1 MARKKLG
8 EILLE
13 RGLIDEDQLNS
24 ALAYQRQWG
33 HRLGVAMVAK
43 GFISEG
49 LLTKVLSETLG
60 VPMVDLSSLHI
71 PAEVLRMV
79 PVSVCETHA
88 LLPIHL
94 KQQGQRRVLAVAMSD
109 PLNVTAIE
117 EIEFTTN
124 ASVRPVMAQ
133 ISSINQAIR
142 RYYHGEKVEIS
153 PLQLKA
159 GPGARSDGPETMTLM
174 RDGGE
179 EEIIELR
186 PEDALEPNSAQARPQ
201 AVTSSPLAGSASMAA
216 DLENARRL
224 ALQGSAVSQIDIER
238 IDALERKFWALMRCL
253 AKRGLVTKDEFISEL
268 EHSA

>member
-13 RGLIDEDQLNS
+13 RNLIDEDQLTS

-49 LLTKVLSETLG
+49 LLTKVLSESLG
-60 VPMVDLSSLHI
+60 VAMVDLSTLHI
-71 PAEVLRMV
+71 SPEVLRMI
-79 PVSVCETHA
+79 PASVCESHA

-94 KQQGQRRVLAVAMSD
+94 KQEKHRRLLSVAMSD

-142 RYYHGEKVEIS
+142 RYYHGEKVQIS

-159 GPGARSDGPETMTLM
+159 SPGSKNDNPEVMTLM

-179 EEIIELR
+179 EEIVELR
-186 PEDALEPNSAQARPQ
+186 PEDVIGETPSPRKNELSGSSALN
-201 AVTSSPLAGSASMAA
+201 MAA
-216 DLENARRL
+216 DLETARRL
-224 ALQGSAVSQIDIER
+224 ALQGSEVSQNDLER

-253 AKRGLVTKDEFISEL
+253 ARRGLVSKDEFLSEL

>member
-13 RGLIDEDQLNS
+13 RGLIDEIQLTS

-33 HRLGVAMVAK
+33 HRLGVALVAK

-49 LLTKVLSETLG
+49 LLTKVLSESLG

-71 PAEVLRMV
+71 SPEVLRMI

-94 KQQGQRRVLAVAMSD
+94 KQDKTRRILAVAMSD

-142 RYYHGEKVEIS
+142 RYYHGEQVQIS

-159 GPGARSDGPETMTLM
+159 SPGTKSDSPETMTLM

-186 PEDALEPNSAQARPQ
+186 AEDAIVEKPHQTQ
-201 AVTSSPLAGSASMAA
+201 AA
-216 DLENARRL
+216 DPGSSALHLATDLDNARRL
-224 ALQGSAVSQIDIER
+224 ALQGSQVSQNDLER
-238 IDALERKFWALMRCL
+238 IDALERKFWALMRIL
-253 AKRGLVTKDEFISEL
+253 AKRGLVSKDEFLHEL